1 MAECSDAAVNPTVA
15 DTRPLPIAN
24 LPLLQFMALLESR
37 KSGLAVMHGAGTD
50 SALDSVF
57 KE

>member
-1 MAECSDAAVNPTVA
+1 MAECSDSAFNPTVA

-24 LPLLQFMALLESR
+24 LPLLQFMALLESL